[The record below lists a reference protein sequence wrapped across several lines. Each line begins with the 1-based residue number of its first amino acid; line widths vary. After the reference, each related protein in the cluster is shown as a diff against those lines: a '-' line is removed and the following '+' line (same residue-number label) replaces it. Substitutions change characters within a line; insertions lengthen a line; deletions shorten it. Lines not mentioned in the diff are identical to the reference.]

1 MNACRAD
8 THYLPCMHIRLSHK
22 YRVSKTQFHAF
33 SLVQLA
39 EKPGMSS
46 VCMTVVGDWTQAVHA
61 ALKRPSFRP
70 AWIYG
75 PFPSPFGSA
84 SNFDNLICVASGIG
98 ITPAISIIT
107 SFAQTRRINLV
118 WVCRDPDLI
127 EHYLRHICHDSA
139 WTFIFYTG
147 KRSLNLNDGDIGWLK
162 GRPTLKIFQ
171 GRPDLEDLV
180 CSIVDNI
187 SNDLG
192 LSGLPPDLQEKSN
205 QFMHTIFQS
214 SPMTRFATRM
224 ESLLA
229 TYSVSEIHDMAVEFS
244 IDSMIE
250 AMNDEVRFE
259 GGLDN
264 RSRPSQLLDGFT
276 LEGFIRLF
284 NHHGFESN
292 REDLTELNDR
302 FDTDGNGVI
311 DKEEFEALVL
321 RISEDGLVRSP
332 VSGEKSPQGPAS
344 CLVSPTRSRLSSLG
358 SEDTHFTTRIPF
370 VGEPAEESREQRD
383 SKLAVYELE
392 SQIKETW
399 QMMYCGGAGPVIAAL
414 KQIRDKYKIDLE
426 VESFDW

>member
-1 MNACRAD
+1 MA
-8 THYLPCMHIRLSHK
+8 
-22 YRVSKTQFHAF
+22 
-33 SLVQLA
+33 
-39 EKPGMSS
+39 
-46 VCMTVVGDWTQAVHA
+46 VVGDWTKAVHA
-61 ALKRPSFRP
+61 ALKRPSCRP

-75 PFPSPFGSA
+75 PFPSPFGAA

-98 ITPAISIIT
+98 ITPAISIVT
-107 SFAQTRRINLV
+107 SFAQTRRVNLV

-162 GRPTLKIFQ
+162 GRRTLKIIQ

-205 QFMHTIFQS
+205 QFMHTIFDS
-214 SPMTRFATRM
+214 TPMTRFATRM

-229 TYSVSEIHDMAVEFS
+229 TYSVSEIHDMALEFS
-244 IDSMIE
+244 IE
-250 AMNDEVRFE
+250 AMNDELRVE
-259 GGLDN
+259 DGLGN
-264 RSRPSQLLDGFT
+264 RPRPSQLLDGFT

-284 NHHGFESN
+284 IHHGFESS
-292 REDLTELNDR
+292 REDLKEQYDR
-302 FDTDGNGVI
+302 IDTDGNGVI

-332 VSGEKSPQGPAS
+332 VSGEKSPQRPAS
-344 CLVSPTRSRLSSLG
+344 CSVSPTRSRAISPTRSLSVESRLSSLG

-392 SQIKETW
+392 SEIKETW
-399 QMMYCGGAGPVIAAL
+399 QMMYCGGAAPVLAGL

>member
-1 MNACRAD
+1 
-8 THYLPCMHIRLSHK
+8 MHLRLSRKH
-22 YRVSKTQFHAF
+22 RVSRSQFHAF

-39 EKPGMSS
+39 GKPGTSS
-46 VCMTVVGDWTQAVHA
+46 VCMAVVGDWTEAVHA
-61 ALKRPSFRP
+61 ALKRPSCRP

-75 PFPSPFGSA
+75 PFPSPFGAA

-98 ITPAISIIT
+98 ITPAISIVT
-107 SFAQTRRINLV
+107 SFAQTRRVNLV

-162 GRPTLKIFQ
+162 GRRTLKIIQ

-205 QFMHTIFQS
+205 QFMHTIFDS
-214 SPMTRFATRM
+214 TPMTRFATRM

-229 TYSVSEIHDMAVEFS
+229 TYSVSEIHDMALEFS
-244 IDSMIE
+244 IE
-250 AMNDEVRFE
+250 AMNDELRVE
-259 GGLDN
+259 DGLGN
-264 RSRPSQLLDGFT
+264 RPRPSQLLDGFT

-284 NHHGFESN
+284 IHHGFESS
-292 REDLTELNDR
+292 REDLKEQYDR
-302 FDTDGNGVI
+302 IDTDGNGVI

-332 VSGEKSPQGPAS
+332 VSGEKSPQRPAS
-344 CLVSPTRSRLSSLG
+344 CSVSPTRSRAISHTRSLSVESRLSSLG
-358 SEDTHFTTRIPF
+358 SEDTPFTTRIPF

-392 SQIKETW
+392 SEIKETW
-399 QMMYCGGAGPVIAAL
+399 QMMYCGGAAPVLAGL

>member
-1 MNACRAD
+1 MA
-8 THYLPCMHIRLSHK
+8 
-22 YRVSKTQFHAF
+22 
-33 SLVQLA
+33 
-39 EKPGMSS
+39 
-46 VCMTVVGDWTQAVHA
+46 VVGDWTKAVHA
-61 ALKRPSFRP
+61 ALKRPSCRP

-75 PFPSPFGSA
+75 PFPSPFGAA

-98 ITPAISIIT
+98 ITPAISIVT
-107 SFAQTRRINLV
+107 SFAQTRRVNLV
-118 WVCRDPDLI
+118 WACRDPDLI

-162 GRPTLKIFQ
+162 GRPTLKILQ

-229 TYSVSEIHDMAVEFS
+229 TYSVSEIHDMALEFS
-244 IDSMIE
+244 IE
-250 AMNDEVRFE
+250 AMNDELRVE
-259 GGLDN
+259 DGLGN
-264 RSRPSQLLDGFT
+264 RPRPSQLLDGFT

-284 NHHGFESN
+284 IHHGFESS
-292 REDLTELNDR
+292 REDLKEQYDR
-302 FDTDGNGVI
+302 IDTDGNGVI

-332 VSGEKSPQGPAS
+332 VSGEKSPQRPAS
-344 CLVSPTRSRLSSLG
+344 CSVSPTRSRAISPTRSLSVESRLSSLG
-358 SEDTHFTTRIPF
+358 SEDTPFTTRIPF

-392 SQIKETW
+392 SEIKETW
-399 QMMYCGGAGPVIAAL
+399 QMMYCGGAAPVVAVL

>member
-1 MNACRAD
+1 MA
-8 THYLPCMHIRLSHK
+8 
-22 YRVSKTQFHAF
+22 
-33 SLVQLA
+33 
-39 EKPGMSS
+39 
-46 VCMTVVGDWTQAVHA
+46 VVGDWTKAVHA
-61 ALKRPSFRP
+61 ALKRPSCRP

-75 PFPSPFGSA
+75 PFPSPFGAA

-98 ITPAISIIT
+98 ITPAISIVT
-107 SFAQTRRINLV
+107 SFAQTRRVNLV
-118 WVCRDPDLI
+118 WACRDPDLI

-162 GRPTLKIFQ
+162 GRRTLKIIQ

-229 TYSVSEIHDMAVEFS
+229 TYSVSEIHDMALEFS
-244 IDSMIE
+244 IE
-250 AMNDEVRFE
+250 AMNDELRVE
-259 GGLDN
+259 DGLGN
-264 RSRPSQLLDGFT
+264 RPRPSQLLDGFT

-284 NHHGFESN
+284 IHHGFESS
-292 REDLTELNDR
+292 REALKEQYDR
-302 FDTDGNGVI
+302 IDTDGNGVI

-332 VSGEKSPQGPAS
+332 VSGEKSPQRPAS
-344 CLVSPTRSRLSSLG
+344 CSVSPTRSRAISPTRSLSRAHSVESCLSSLG

-392 SQIKETW
+392 SEIKETW
-399 QMMYCGGAGPVIAAL
+399 QMMYCGGAAPVLAGL

>member
-1 MNACRAD
+1 
-8 THYLPCMHIRLSHK
+8 
-22 YRVSKTQFHAF
+22 
-33 SLVQLA
+33 
-39 EKPGMSS
+39 
-46 VCMTVVGDWTQAVHA
+46 MTVVGDWTQAVHA

-162 GRPTLKIFQ
+162 RRPTLKIIQ

-180 CSIVDNI
+180 CNIVDNI

-229 TYSVSEIHDMAVEFS
+229 TYSVSEIHDMALEFS
-244 IDSMIE
+244 IE

-259 GGLDN
+259 GGLGN
-264 RSRPSQLLDGFT
+264 GLRASQLLDGFT

-284 NHHGFESN
+284 IHHGFESS
-292 REDLTELNDR
+292 REDLMEQFDR
-302 FDTDGNGVI
+302 IDTDGDGVI
-311 DKEEFEALVL
+311 DKEEFEALVW
-321 RISEDGLVRSP
+321 RISEDGLVESP
-332 VSGEKSPQGPAS
+332 VSGAKSPALCDMSPTRTRSLGAEPTAWRS
-344 CLVSPTRSRLSSLG
+344 SRHVSPTISRLSSLG
-358 SEDTHFTTRIPF
+358 SGMDL
-370 VGEPAEESREQRD
+370 VGLDGVTCARHDEPAQESREQRD

>member
-1 MNACRAD
+1 MA
-8 THYLPCMHIRLSHK
+8 
-22 YRVSKTQFHAF
+22 
-33 SLVQLA
+33 
-39 EKPGMSS
+39 
-46 VCMTVVGDWTQAVHA
+46 VVGDWTKAVHE
-61 ALKRPSFRP
+61 ALKRPSCRP

-75 PFPSPFGSA
+75 PFPSPFGAA

-98 ITPAISIIT
+98 ITPAISIVT
-107 SFAQTRRINLV
+107 SFAQTRRVNLV
-118 WVCRDPDLI
+118 WACRDPDLI

-162 GRPTLKIFQ
+162 GRRTLKIIQ

-205 QFMHTIFQS
+205 QFMHTIFDS
-214 SPMTRFATRM
+214 TPMTRFATRM

-229 TYSVSEIHDMAVEFS
+229 TYSVSEIHDMALEFS
-244 IDSMIE
+244 IE
-250 AMNDEVRFE
+250 AMNDELRVE
-259 GGLDN
+259 DGLGN
-264 RSRPSQLLDGFT
+264 RPRPSQLLDGFT

-284 NHHGFESN
+284 IHHGFESS
-292 REDLTELNDR
+292 REDLKEQYDR
-302 FDTDGNGVI
+302 IDTDGNGVI

-332 VSGEKSPQGPAS
+332 VSGEKSPQRPAS
-344 CLVSPTRSRLSSLG
+344 CSVSPTRSRAISPTRSLSVESRLSSLG
-358 SEDTHFTTRIPF
+358 SEDTPFTTRIPF

-392 SQIKETW
+392 SEIKETW
-399 QMMYCGGAGPVIAAL
+399 QMMYCGGAAPVLAGL

>member
-1 MNACRAD
+1 MA
-8 THYLPCMHIRLSHK
+8 
-22 YRVSKTQFHAF
+22 
-33 SLVQLA
+33 
-39 EKPGMSS
+39 
-46 VCMTVVGDWTQAVHA
+46 VVGDWTEAVHA
-61 ALKRPSFRP
+61 ALKRPSCRP

-75 PFPSPFGSA
+75 PFPSPFGAA

-98 ITPAISIIT
+98 ITPAVSIIT
-107 SFAQTRRINLV
+107 SFAQTRRVNLV

-162 GRPTLKIFQ
+162 GRPTLKILQ

-205 QFMHTIFQS
+205 QFMHTIFDS
-214 SPMTRFATRM
+214 TPMTRFATRM

-229 TYSVSEIHDMAVEFS
+229 TYSVSEIHDMALEFS
-244 IDSMIE
+244 IE
-250 AMNDEVRFE
+250 AMNDELRVE
-259 GGLDN
+259 DGLGN

-284 NHHGFESN
+284 IHHGFESS
-292 REDLTELNDR
+292 REDLKEQYDR
-302 FDTDGNGVI
+302 IDTDGNGVI
-311 DKEEFEALVL
+311 DKEEFEALFL
-321 RISEDGLVRSP
+321 RICEDGLVRSP
-332 VSGEKSPQGPAS
+332 VSGEKSPQRPAS
-344 CLVSPTRSRLSSLG
+344 CSVSPTRSRAISPTRSLSVESRLSSLG

-392 SQIKETW
+392 SEIKETW
-399 QMMYCGGAGPVIAAL
+399 QMMYCGGAAPVLAGL

>member
-1 MNACRAD
+1 MA
-8 THYLPCMHIRLSHK
+8 
-22 YRVSKTQFHAF
+22 
-33 SLVQLA
+33 
-39 EKPGMSS
+39 
-46 VCMTVVGDWTQAVHA
+46 VVGDWTKAVHA
-61 ALKRPSFRP
+61 ALKRPSCRP

-75 PFPSPFGSA
+75 PFPSPFGAA

-98 ITPAISIIT
+98 ITPAISIVT
-107 SFAQTRRINLV
+107 SFAQTRRVNLV
-118 WVCRDPDLI
+118 WACRDPDLI

-162 GRPTLKIFQ
+162 GRRTLKIIQ

-205 QFMHTIFQS
+205 QFMHTIFDS
-214 SPMTRFATRM
+214 TPMTRFATRM

-229 TYSVSEIHDMAVEFS
+229 TYSVSEIHDMALEFS
-244 IDSMIE
+244 IE
-250 AMNDEVRFE
+250 AMNDELRVE
-259 GGLDN
+259 DGLGN
-264 RSRPSQLLDGFT
+264 RPRPSQLLDGFT

-284 NHHGFESN
+284 IHHGFESS
-292 REDLTELNDR
+292 REDLKEQYDR
-302 FDTDGNGVI
+302 IDTDGNGVI

-332 VSGEKSPQGPAS
+332 VSGEKSPQRPAS
-344 CLVSPTRSRLSSLG
+344 CSVSPTRSRAISPTRSLSVESRLSSLG

-392 SQIKETW
+392 SEIKETW
-399 QMMYCGGAGPVIAAL
+399 QMMYCGGAAPVLAGL

>member
-1 MNACRAD
+1 MA
-8 THYLPCMHIRLSHK
+8 
-22 YRVSKTQFHAF
+22 
-33 SLVQLA
+33 
-39 EKPGMSS
+39 
-46 VCMTVVGDWTQAVHA
+46 VVGDWTKAVHA
-61 ALKRPSFRP
+61 ALKRPSCRP

-75 PFPSPFGSA
+75 PFPSPFGAA
-84 SNFDNLICVASGIG
+84 SDFDNLICVASGIG
-98 ITPAISIIT
+98 ITPAISIVT
-107 SFAQTRRINLV
+107 SFAQTRRVNLV

-162 GRPTLKIFQ
+162 GRRTLKIIQ

-259 GGLDN
+259 CGLDN

-284 NHHGFESN
+284 IHHGFESS
-292 REDLTELNDR
+292 REDLKEQYDR
-302 FDTDGNGVI
+302 IDTDGNGVI

-332 VSGEKSPQGPAS
+332 VSGEKSPQRPAS
-344 CLVSPTRSRLSSLG
+344 CSVSPTRSRAISPTRSLSVESRLSSLG
-358 SEDTHFTTRIPF
+358 SEDTPFTTRIPF

-392 SQIKETW
+392 SEIKETW
-399 QMMYCGGAGPVIAAL
+399 QMMYCGGAAPVLAGL
-414 KQIRDKYKIDLE
+414 KQIRDKYKIHLE

>member
-1 MNACRAD
+1 MA
-8 THYLPCMHIRLSHK
+8 
-22 YRVSKTQFHAF
+22 
-33 SLVQLA
+33 
-39 EKPGMSS
+39 
-46 VCMTVVGDWTQAVHA
+46 VVGDWTKAVHA
-61 ALKRPSFRP
+61 ALKRPSCRP

-75 PFPSPFGSA
+75 PFPSPFGAA
-84 SNFDNLICVASGIG
+84 SDFDNLICVASGIG
-98 ITPAISIIT
+98 ITPAISIVT
-107 SFAQTRRINLV
+107 SFAQTRRVNLV

-162 GRPTLKIFQ
+162 GRRTLKIIQ

-259 GGLDN
+259 CGLDN

-284 NHHGFESN
+284 IHHGFESS
-292 REDLTELNDR
+292 REDLKEQYDR
-302 FDTDGNGVI
+302 IDTDGNGVI

-332 VSGEKSPQGPAS
+332 VSGEKSPQRPAS
-344 CLVSPTRSRLSSLG
+344 CSVSPTRSRAISPTRSLSVESRLSSLG
-358 SEDTHFTTRIPF
+358 SEDTPFTTRIPF

-392 SQIKETW
+392 SEIKETW
-399 QMMYCGGAGPVIAAL
+399 QMMYCGGAAPVVAAL

>member
-1 MNACRAD
+1 MA
-8 THYLPCMHIRLSHK
+8 
-22 YRVSKTQFHAF
+22 
-33 SLVQLA
+33 
-39 EKPGMSS
+39 
-46 VCMTVVGDWTQAVHA
+46 VVGDWTKAVHE
-61 ALKRPSFRP
+61 ALKRPSCRP

-75 PFPSPFGSA
+75 PFPSPFGAA

-98 ITPAISIIT
+98 ITPAVSIIT
-107 SFAQTRRINLV
+107 SFAQTRRVNLV

-162 GRPTLKIFQ
+162 GRRTLKIIQ

-205 QFMHTIFQS
+205 QFMHTIFDS
-214 SPMTRFATRM
+214 TPMTRFATRM

-229 TYSVSEIHDMAVEFS
+229 TYSVSEIHDMALEFS
-244 IDSMIE
+244 IE
-250 AMNDEVRFE
+250 AMNDELRVE
-259 GGLDN
+259 DGLGN

-284 NHHGFESN
+284 IHHGFESS
-292 REDLTELNDR
+292 REDLKEQYDR
-302 FDTDGNGVI
+302 IDTDGNGVI

-332 VSGEKSPQGPAS
+332 VSGEKSPQRPAS
-344 CLVSPTRSRLSSLG
+344 CSVSPTRSRAISPTRSLSRAHSVESCLSSLG

-392 SQIKETW
+392 SEIKETW
-399 QMMYCGGAGPVIAAL
+399 QMMYCGGAAPVVAAL

>member
-1 MNACRAD
+1 
-8 THYLPCMHIRLSHK
+8 MHLRLSRKH
-22 YRVSKTQFHAF
+22 RVSRSQFHAF

-39 EKPGMSS
+39 GKPGTSI
-46 VCMTVVGDWTQAVHA
+46 VCMAVVGDWTEAVHA
-61 ALKRPSFRP
+61 ALKRPSCRP

-75 PFPSPFGSA
+75 PFPSPFGAA

-98 ITPAISIIT
+98 ITPAVSIIT
-107 SFAQTRRINLV
+107 SFAQTRRVNLV

-162 GRPTLKIFQ
+162 GRPTLKILQ

-229 TYSVSEIHDMAVEFS
+229 TYSVSEIHDMALEFS
-244 IDSMIE
+244 IE
-250 AMNDEVRFE
+250 AMNDELRVE
-259 GGLDN
+259 DGLGN
-264 RSRPSQLLDGFT
+264 RPRPSQLLDGFT

-284 NHHGFESN
+284 IHHGFESS
-292 REDLTELNDR
+292 REDLKEQYDR
-302 FDTDGNGVI
+302 IDTDGNGVI

-332 VSGEKSPQGPAS
+332 VSGEKSPQRPAS
-344 CLVSPTRSRLSSLG
+344 CSVSPTRSRAISPTRSLSVESRLSSLG
-358 SEDTHFTTRIPF
+358 SEDTPFTTRIPF

-392 SQIKETW
+392 SEIKETW
-399 QMMYCGGAGPVIAAL
+399 QMMYCGGAAPVLAGL

>member
-1 MNACRAD
+1 
-8 THYLPCMHIRLSHK
+8 MHLRLSRKH
-22 YRVSKTQFHAF
+22 RVSRSQFHAF

-39 EKPGMSS
+39 GKPGTSI
-46 VCMTVVGDWTQAVHA
+46 VCMAVVGDWTEAVHA
-61 ALKRPSFRP
+61 ALKRPSCRP

-75 PFPSPFGSA
+75 PFPSPFGAA

-98 ITPAISIIT
+98 ITPAISIVT
-107 SFAQTRRINLV
+107 SFAQTRRVNLV

-229 TYSVSEIHDMAVEFS
+229 TYSVSEIHDMALEFS
-244 IDSMIE
+244 IE
-250 AMNDEVRFE
+250 AMNDELRVE
-259 GGLDN
+259 DGLGN
-264 RSRPSQLLDGFT
+264 RPRPSQLLDGFT

-284 NHHGFESN
+284 IHHGFESS
-292 REDLTELNDR
+292 REDLKEQYDR
-302 FDTDGNGVI
+302 IDTDGNGVI

-332 VSGEKSPQGPAS
+332 VSGEKSPQRPAS
-344 CLVSPTRSRLSSLG
+344 CSVSPTRSRAISPTRSLSVESRLSSLG
-358 SEDTHFTTRIPF
+358 SEDTPFTTRIPF

-392 SQIKETW
+392 SEIKETW
-399 QMMYCGGAGPVIAAL
+399 QMMYCGGAAPVLAGL